1 MLVVPVLG
9 WINPSWLVA
18 RTAGTELGAIV
29 VPVPLKK
36 AMQPT
41 PSVPFD
47 TVTEFKKSLK
57 VGIGANDIVFS
68 GVGKSDQEIEFA
80 IKEGC
85 FQINAESISEIKRE
99 LIEYINDNPVSD
111 EELDKVKD
119 NNTLSLPGRWET
131 INAISNDISEI
142 ITYGLPDD
150 YWDQYSNNVRNLT
163 RKRLINAASAVI
175 KPENLIWVI
184 VGDREEIEE
193 KISNLPIKEIIILDR
208 NGQEI
213 IRP

>member
-1 MLVVPVLG
+1 MNEVIGGSFTSRINMNLREDKG
-9 WINPSWLVA
+9 WAYGA
-18 RTAGTELGAIV
+18 RTLILQTKGQRPFIAYA
-29 VPVPLKK
+29 PVQTDK
-36 AMQPT
+36 T
-41 PSVPFD
+41 
-47 TVTEFKKSLK
+47 
-57 VGIGANDIVFS
+57 
-68 GVGKSDQEIEFA
+68 
-80 IKEGC
+80 
-85 FQINAESISEIKRE
+85 AESISEIKRE

-142 ITYGLPDD
+142 ITYGLPND

-193 KISNLPIKEIIILDR
+193 KISNLPIKEIKILDR
-208 NGQEI
+208 NGHEI
-213 IRP
+213 IQP